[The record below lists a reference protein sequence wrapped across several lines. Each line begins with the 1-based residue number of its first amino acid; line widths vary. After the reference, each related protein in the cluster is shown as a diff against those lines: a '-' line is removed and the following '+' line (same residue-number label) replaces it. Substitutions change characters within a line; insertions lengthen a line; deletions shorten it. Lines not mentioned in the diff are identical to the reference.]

1 MIALETRYGF
11 PFTVRPATH
20 DDEVALAAFFDEVSD
35 EDRRFRFLSAVRHV
49 SPAQLHDITAF
60 EHHRHE
66 TVLAFEPGGATII
79 AAATA
84 QAQWPDWT
92 RDGGQ
97 FIPHPATWLT
107 GERWADEASPNGRT
121 RDFGTEVAI
130 SILPELKGKGIGWT
144 LLDHMA
150 QEARHWGIKK
160 LQSIESR
167 DNHAAI
173 SLEREMGFTA
183 RAVEGDPAL
192 MLLERQF

>member
-66 TVLAFEPGGATII
+66 TV
-79 AAATA
+79 AATLA
-84 QAQWPDWT
+84 
-92 RDGGQ
+92 
-97 FIPHPATWLT
+97 
-107 GERWADEASPNGRT
+107 ADKAG
-121 RDFGTEVAI
+121 DIGEVAI

-192 MLLERQF
+192 MLLERSF

>member
-1 MIALETRYGF
+1 
-11 PFTVRPATH
+11 
-20 DDEVALAAFFDEVSD
+20 AAFFDEVSD

-66 TVLAFEPGGATII
+66 TVLAFEPDGATII
-79 AAATA
+79 AAATLA
-84 QAQWPDWT
+84 
-92 RDGGQ
+92 
-97 FIPHPATWLT
+97 
-107 GERWADEASPNGRT
+107 ADKAG
-121 RDFGTEVAI
+121 DIGEVAI
-130 SILPELKGKGIGWT
+130 SILPERKGKGIGWT

-150 QEARHWGIKK
+150 QEARHWGVKK

-192 MLLERQF
+192 MLLERCF

>member
-1 MIALETRYGF
+1 
-11 PFTVRPATH
+11 
-20 DDEVALAAFFDEVSD
+20 
-35 EDRRFRFLSAVRHV
+35 
-49 SPAQLHDITAF
+49 LHDITAF

-79 AAATA
+79 AAATLA
-84 QAQWPDWT
+84 
-92 RDGGQ
+92 
-97 FIPHPATWLT
+97 
-107 GERWADEASPNGRT
+107 ADKAG
-121 RDFGTEVAI
+121 DIGEVAI

-150 QEARHWGIKK
+150 QEARRWGIKK

-173 SLEREMGFTA
+173 TLEREMGFTA

-192 MLLERQF
+192 MLLERCF

>member
-79 AAATA
+79 AAATLA
-84 QAQWPDWT
+84 
-92 RDGGQ
+92 
-97 FIPHPATWLT
+97 
-107 GERWADEASPNGRT
+107 ADKAG
-121 RDFGTEVAI
+121 DIGEVAI

-150 QEARHWGIKK
+150 QEARRWGIKK

-173 SLEREMGFTA
+173 TLEREMGFTA

-192 MLLERQF
+192 MLLERCF